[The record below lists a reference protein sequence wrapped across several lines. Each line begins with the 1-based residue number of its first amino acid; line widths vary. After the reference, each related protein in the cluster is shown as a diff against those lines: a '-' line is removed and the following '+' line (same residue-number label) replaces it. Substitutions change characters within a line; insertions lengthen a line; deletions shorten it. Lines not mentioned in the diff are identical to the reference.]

1 MKTLNWRH
9 TDWSARNF
17 VFFLGQEI
25 VGQLTFQSSW
35 NFNAIYTDSKTRLKF
50 TQKSFWD
57 RKVSITLDDKEIGE
71 MDSGLFSKQTLKL
84 TTGEKF
90 ELASNFWG
98 RDVTW
103 KNTNG
108 EAIAKYQQATM
119 SSMGKGKI
127 DIADSLSTEI
137 EKVLISSGLFVRQLI
152 LKRVALTVA
161 IVVPILAASRHRN

>member
-9 TDWSARNF
+9 TDWSAKNF

-35 NFNAIYTDSKTRLKF
+35 NFNAVYTDNKTRLKF

-57 RKVSITLDDKEIGE
+57 RKVSITRDDKEVGE
-71 MDSGLFSKQTLKL
+71 MDSGLLGKQTLKL
-84 TTGEKF
+84 STGETF
-90 ELASNFWG
+90 ELVSNFWG

-103 KNTNG
+103 KNTSG
-108 EAIAKYQQATM
+108 DTIAKYQQATM

-127 DIADSLSTEI
+127 DITDSLTIEI
-137 EKVLISSGLFVRQLI
+137 EKILISSGLFVRQLI
-152 LKRVALTVA
+152 LKRVTLTIA